1 MRKRKLNDRSS
12 TEVPQKESRRPQI
25 GTVKAT
31 NFSDISMSSIT
42 THVIV
47 ISVTKISSSNLL
59 HRMKCL
65 GVEKMQCTTTTIIIK
80 WRCQHLAVEPLQ
92 PDMPPGRTQVRG
104 YKHKAVFL
112 TPGAGGTTRGAP
124 QGAHPASCNLIRM
137 LQTARVLVLAVFF
150 VCSVSLKLAN

>member
-1 MRKRKLNDRSS
+1 MRKRKLNDRS
-12 TEVPQKESRRPQI
+12 TEVIQKREQTTSD
-25 GTVKAT
+25 TVKAT

-47 ISVTKISSSNLL
+47 ISVIKISSSNLL

-112 TPGAGGTTRGAP
+112 APGEGGTTGGTPSELQFDSHPPDCTCAGA
-124 QGAHPASCNLIRM
+124 CR
-137 LQTARVLVLAVFF
+137 FF